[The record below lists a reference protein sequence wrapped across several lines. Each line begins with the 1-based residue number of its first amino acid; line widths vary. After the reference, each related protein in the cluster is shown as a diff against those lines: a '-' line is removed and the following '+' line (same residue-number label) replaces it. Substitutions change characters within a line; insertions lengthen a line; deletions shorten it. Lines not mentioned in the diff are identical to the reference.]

1 MGLAGCGS
9 DNNNDTESSTSAP
22 MPKVTVLPNGIK
34 RFCDGPNAVYYSR
47 IEAQVSGLNSATA
60 ASEAIAAVADPYHC
74 PMDAG
79 ETYQPDGP

>member
-22 MPKVTVLPNGIK
+22 MPKVTELPNGIT

-47 IEAQVSGLNSATA
+47 IEANSATA

>member
-1 MGLAGCGS
+1 
-9 DNNNDTESSTSAP
+9 
-22 MPKVTVLPNGIK
+22 MPEVTVLPNGIK

-47 IEAQVSGLNSATA
+47 IKAQARGLNSATA